1 MPQLRIINPADKSRF
16 VWEGDLNGIAGN
28 DIAKFIADFKA
39 GALTQEILTEPI
51 PENATVDGMTTVV
64 GQSWNDIVMD
74 DSKDVFVEIYAPW
87 CGHCKKLE
95 PIWAE
100 LA

>member
-1 MPQLRIINPADKSRF
+1 MTPE
-16 VWEGDLNGIAGN
+16 V
-28 DIAKFIADFKA
+28 
-39 GALTQEILTEPI
+39 LTEPI

-64 GQSWNDIVMD
+64 GQTWNDIVMD

-95 PIWAE
+95 PVWAE

>member
-1 MPQLRIINPADKSRF
+1 MLKIINPKEKSRH
-16 VWEGDLNGIAGN
+16 VWKGDFNGLAGS

-39 GALTQEILTEPI
+39 GALTQEILTEQI
-51 PENATVDGMTTVV
+51 PENDTVDGMTTVV
-64 GQSWNDIVMD
+64 GLSWNDIVMD

-95 PIWAE
+95 PVWAE